1 MGVNRFLKI
10 RSVSHVATLLGG
22 GMGVLCFG
30 WGVLHSWLFWPN
42 DIFSFWGFHVVWG
55 VLCFCLGVLCYF
67 LSRVLV
73 RQYVLYRIKPIYQII
88 GQRDSSLVELDS
100 LYKGSDVAIQVRSEL
115 QTWADSNKV
124 EIERLKENEQYRK
137 EFVGNVS
144 HELKTPIFSIQG
156 YVLTLLDGGL
166 EDPHINRK
174 YLLKTEQNIDRLINI
189 VEDLEQISKLETNS
203 LILNIEPF
211 DFVALADELVES
223 IEMQAA
229 SRMIRVSVECDR
241 VVMVRADR
249 ARISQVLINLL
260 SNSIKYGRQSGS
272 TRVNVIDMFDRVMIE
287 VQDDGVGIPREM
299 LPRIFERFFRVDKS
313 RSREQ
318 GGTGLGLAIAK
329 HIIEAHRQTITVR
342 SVAGQGSTFSFTLL
356 KN

>member
-1 MGVNRFLKI
+1 MGRFLRI
-10 RSVSHVATLLGG
+10 DSTARVAIYTAVGVVAVASLGLWMRLWWPIVVVVSGG
-22 GMGVLCFG
+22 V
-30 WGVLHSWLFWPN
+30 
-42 DIFSFWGFHVVWG
+42 
-55 VLCFCLGVLCYF
+55 CYA
-67 LSRVLV
+67 LVRVLV
-73 RQYVLYRIKPIYQII
+73 RQYVLYRIKPIYEII
-88 GQRDSSLVELDS
+88 GQRDSSMGELDS
-100 LYKGSDVAIQVRSEL
+100 RYQAHDAAVQIKSEL
-115 QTWADSNKV
+115 QTWADSNKG

-166 EDPHINRK
+166 EDPNINRA

-189 VEDLEQISKLETNS
+189 VQDLEQISRLETNS
-203 LILNIEPF
+203 LVLNIAPF
-211 DFVALADELVES
+211 DVVALASELADS
-223 IEMQAA
+223 LEMQAA
-229 SRMIRVSVECDR
+229 AREINVAVGSERAIL
-241 VVMVRADR
+241 VRADR
-249 ARISQVLINLL
+249 DRISQVLVNLMT
-260 SNSIKYGRQSGS
+260 NSIKYGRQGGC
-272 TRVNVIDMFDRVMIE
+272 TRVNFIDMFDRVMIE
-287 VQDDGVGIPREM
+287 VQDDGVGIPREA

-342 SVAGQGSTFSFTLL
+342 STPGAGSTFSFTLL